1 MCKGSST
8 TTQSTTIP
16 PEVLARYN
24 SVNAR
29 AEDVA
34 KQPFQRYTGAFVEPM
49 NVQQYSGIDSI
60 NRGASGFQ
68 PYFNQASGAL
78 TNAYGQATP
87 YYGQSMNTIAGG
99 VSQANNLYGTAL
111 GGISNAVNI
120 GSQYGTD
127 ATKLFNQ
134 AGTSAQPYMS
144 QAGEYVRS
152 GLGAANPLLSQS
164 EKFLEGSTQAIRPE
178 EFGQAQINKYMSP
191 YMKNVVEAQQALQQ
205 QESAAQRSAL
215 NSQAIGAGAFGGDRA
230 GIAQANLGR
239 QQSLANQATL
249 SNLLQQGYGQAA
261 GMFQQQQGV
270 NLSAEQANRAAQQF
284 GQQAAANL
292 AQQRFGQNLSAS
304 QQYGNLGQALFGQN
318 LSQGQAMAALGQQL
332 YGQGI
337 GAAQAQA
344 GIAQNQFG
352 MSAQQANLMQQA
364 AQGLFGM
371 GSQYASGLAGLGTG
385 YLNSSLQ
392 AGQAQIGAGTLM
404 QQTNQA
410 QKTAEYNEFLQERG
424 YPYQVAQFLANIAMG
439 TGALS
444 GSTTTTTQPNA
455 WASDRRLKK
464 DIKEIGETHD
474 GLPIYS
480 FKYKGG
486 DDQQRIGVMADE
498 VREKHP
504 DAVQRVG
511 GVDAVDYEKIANRA
525 SEGGGVMP
533 HRAGEGFAE
542 GGHVS
547 PEDLSAIL
555 AMQKQFLGPHG
566 QGGLYGQSAQNL
578 PGQKG
583 IVPQASLP
591 VSRLSR
597 HAAPPQQQSGM
608 QQAMSQ
614 LGQTNQLGET
624 LLGDKGLVAKGKQ
637 AYNYVLGKDQK
648 SQPAK
653 QADQTGG
660 QTKVP
665 QPIDSNANLPSQ
677 NAKNVSFESG
687 KDGFFIPQGESTGSG
702 GIMPSQASEPITPL
716 DEDILSPSMFA
727 YGGGVVP
734 NKAAGGKLQEKVL
747 PYQSEDPYGVEAVNE
762 AESGEQHELLGE
774 KSGGSG
780 GKSGSGGS
788 GLGTLSSL
796 VSLGTTAAK
805 AAPAVMEGLTALAAM
820 LPFSDERVKNGMK
833 RVGELD
839 NGQPVYKYRIG
850 AGPTQLGLSAQNVS
864 KYGDPSAVHRDS
876 DGLLHLDYDRATRQ
890 YGGGIRPSFQEGGN
904 AQKEFTIDDYLGAI
918 ANIES
923 RGQKD
928 PYATLGPVTESGDR
942 AYGKYQVMGANV
954 PEWTERHLGQ
964 RMTPQE
970 FLQNGEAQEQVARK
984 EFGSYLT
991 KYGTPEDAASTWF
1004 SGRPMARAG
1013 NAADVLGT
1021 TVPAYVNK
1029 FRAGLGLGP
1038 IGGGTD
1044 EPRRQVAGA
1053 ESTVD
1058 ESGRRTEYVDGKP
1071 VSSGI
1076 KPPDNY
1082 RTGKPYESWGDFLTS
1097 RQFLVPLL
1105 SGVGAAASSPNRYAA
1120 GAILQG
1126 LGAAAQSYAGMEK
1139 PITEGEERRGLAAT
1153 AAETAKKVAEEAKA
1167 VTGTLYEKKWIAGM
1181 GWFVYD
1187 KTKPYEPPVQ
1197 ITDKDLRPIGQKSVD
1212 IDKIPTAKDSA
1223 SPGSVSKGAG
1233 TPGAAPASTGPQKAP
1248 TSTTTEPSGAPSTT
1262 TPTGAPT
1269 GKNAL
1274 QALGWKAATEMPQG
1288 YVPPNQFNIEM
1299 DEDSKRREQ
1308 SIAGP
1313 MIREQRSRA
1322 NAANKEL
1329 YRLDEMTGAF
1339 NTLPPNGLL
1348 TSGKYAPERLNFVKS
1363 LNTFS
1368 QVAGG
1373 KPFWDATQVGAAEQL
1388 AKDAFRLGQ
1397 SAANSAGTVA
1407 GRDIIEQSVMATPG
1421 MELTAAGFRRV
1432 AAGMRAAAQYEID
1445 KANFLD
1451 NYSGQW
1457 GHLSGAEELFNKMNP
1472 PEEYA
1477 RKAVISTIDPALLK
1491 RVNAYVEQYKDR
1503 PITDI
1508 VKELSPSIDRL
1519 YGAGVTAKILGAK

>member
-1 MCKGSST
+1 MCGGKSQ
-8 TTQSTTIP
+8 TTQQTTIP

-24 SVNAR
+24 AVNAR

-34 KQPFQRYTGAFVEPM
+34 QQPFQRYGGEFVAPINE
-49 NVQQYSGIDSI
+49 QQRVGIGGI
-60 NRGASGFQ
+60 NQAANMAQGQMGNAQQVLNQSYQTAQ
-68 PYFNQASGAL
+68 PYLQQALGTAGG
-78 TNAYGQATP
+78 AYGQAQNQLGQAQGYLTNAASQGQIYGSQAYTP
-87 YYGQSMNTIAGG
+87 IAG
-99 VSQANNLYGTAL
+99 A
-111 GGISNAVNI
+111 
-120 GSQYGTD
+120 
-127 ATKLFNQ
+127 
-134 AGTSAQPYMS
+134 
-144 QAGEYVRS
+144 
-152 GLGAANPLLSQS
+152 LGAANPYMQTATQMVGGGLGAAAPMMGAA
-164 EKFLEGSTQAIRPE
+164 EGYLGGGTQAVNAQ

-191 YMKNVVEAQQALQQ
+191 YMRNVVEAQQALQQ

-230 GIAQANLGR
+230 GIAQANLAR

-249 SNLLQQGYGQAA
+249 GNLLQQGYGQAA

-270 NLSAEQANRAAQQF
+270 NLAAQQANRAAQQF
-284 GQQAAANL
+284 GSQQAANL
-292 AQQRFGQNLSAS
+292 AQQRYAQQMGVGQ
-304 QQYGNLGQALFGQN
+304 Q
-318 LSQGQAMAALGQQL
+318 MAALGQQ
-332 YGQGI
+332 
-337 GAAQAQA
+337 
-344 GIAQNQFG
+344 QFG
-352 MSAQQANLMQQA
+352 QNIAAGQALSGLGQQMYQQGLGASQA
-364 AQGLFGM
+364 AQGLGQATYGM
-371 GSQYASGLAGLGTG
+371 GAQQGAFQQGIGSALYGMGTQQAMNQAALAQQQQAAL
-385 YLNSSLQ
+385 LQ
-392 AGQAQIGAGTLM
+392 GSQAQIGAGTLE

-424 YPYQVAQFLANIAMG
+424 YPFQIAQFLANIAMG

-498 VREKHP
+498 AREKHP

-547 PEDLSAIL
+547 PEDLSAII

-608 QQAMSQ
+608 QQVMSG
-614 LGQTNQLGET
+614 LGQTERLGET

-637 AYNYVLGKDQK
+637 AYNYITGKEEEQK
-648 SQPAK
+648 GNSAVNK
-653 QADQTGG
+653 GQTGASK
-660 QTKVP
+660 TASN
-665 QPIDSNANLPSQ
+665 QPPAGS
-677 NAKNVSFESG
+677 AKPMVQDYSRPKTTEAAPPVG
-687 KDGFFIPQGESTGSG
+687 GVKPGATELAMKD
-702 GIMPSQASEPITPL
+702 AITPP
-716 DEDILSPSMFA
+716 DEDIFVPSTYSA
-727 YGGGVVP
+727 RGGVVP
-734 NKAAGGKLQEKVL
+734 HKAGGGHLQEKVL
-747 PYQSEDPYGVEAVNE
+747 PYQAEDPYGLEAINE
-762 AESGEQHELLGE
+762 AESGEDYKLLGE
-774 KSGGSG
+774 DESKRGGGG
-780 GKSGSGGS
+780 GKSGKSG
-788 GLGTLSSL
+788 
-796 VSLGTTAAK
+796 VSMALKGAS
-805 AAPAVMEGLTALAAM
+805 ALAN
-820 LPFSDERVKNGMK
+820 LIP
-833 RVGELD
+833 
-839 NGQPVYKYRIG
+839 G
-850 AGPTQLGLSAQNVS
+850 AGPFIS
-864 KYGDPSAVHRDS
+864 
-876 DGLLHLDYDRATRQ
+876 
-890 YGGGIRPSFQEGGN
+890 
-904 AQKEFTIDDYLGAI
+904 
-918 ANIES
+918 
-923 RGQKD
+923 
-928 PYATLGPVTESGDR
+928 
-942 AYGKYQVMGANV
+942 
-954 PEWTERHLGQ
+954 
-964 RMTPQE
+964 
-970 FLQNGEAQEQVARK
+970 
-984 EFGSYLT
+984 
-991 KYGTPEDAASTWF
+991 
-1004 SGRPMARAG
+1004 
-1013 NAADVLGT
+1013 
-1021 TVPAYVNK
+1021 
-1029 FRAGLGLGP
+1029 AGLGAASAFVKDGGRIRPAFQKGGDAEKKNSLVEYRDYMIEKGLEPHVAAGIAGNIAKESNGKPNIWGDNDNSFGLFQKNIRGELPAYQKWAQENQRNMYDPKAQIDHVIERLNGP
-1038 IGGGTD
+1038 YAKVYQQMRESNDPAQAAYQFAIGYERPVPATARYDERMKIAAQLAGGEYTGKGVAPQG

-1153 AAETAKKVAEEAKA
+1153 AAETAKKVAEEAKT

-1223 SPGSVSKGAG
+1223 SPGPVSKGAG
-1233 TPGAAPASTGPQKAP
+1233 TPGAAPASTGLQKAP

-1491 RVNAYVEQYKDR
+1491 RVNAYVDQYKDR
-1503 PITDI
+1503 PIADI
-1508 VKELSPSIDRL
+1508 VKKLSPSIDRL
-1519 YGAGVTAKILGAK
+1519 YGTGVTAKILGAK